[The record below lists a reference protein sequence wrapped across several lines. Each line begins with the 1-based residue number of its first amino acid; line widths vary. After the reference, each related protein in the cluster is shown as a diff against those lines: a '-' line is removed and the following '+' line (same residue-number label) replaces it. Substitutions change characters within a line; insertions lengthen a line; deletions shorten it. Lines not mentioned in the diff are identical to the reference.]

1 MAAQEFL
8 RQQGLQPP
16 EGAAWSQGHILMYLP
31 EFQQAMQARGIP
43 EEVFQPYQVPG
54 LAEVVSQAPP
64 RDRAGN
70 VLTPEQVHANIQL
83 FMPGLPHELTRLAQ

>member
-70 VLTPEQVHANIQL
+70 VLTPEQVHANIQ
-83 FMPGLPHELTRLAQ
+83 FSMPVLPDELTRLAQ